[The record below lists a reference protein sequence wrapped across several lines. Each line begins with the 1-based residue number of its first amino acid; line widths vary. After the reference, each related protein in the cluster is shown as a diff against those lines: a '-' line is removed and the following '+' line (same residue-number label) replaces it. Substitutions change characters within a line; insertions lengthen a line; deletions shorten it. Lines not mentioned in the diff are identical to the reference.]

1 MKKSIKDEKPPWQTQ
16 YCMEVF
22 SFIFDKSVQE
32 RLGVLA
38 ATCAARKRLPLR
50 MSAIRRRL
58 LFFIA
63 RLYSR

>member
-50 MSAIRRRL
+50 MSAIRR
-58 LFFIA
+58 A
-63 RLYSR
+63 

>member
-1 MKKSIKDEKPPWQTQ
+1 LYTRDTLL
-16 YCMEVF
+16 VTDNF
-22 SFIFDKSVQE
+22 FQE

-63 RLYSR
+63 RLYSRWS

>member
-1 MKKSIKDEKPPWQTQ
+1 MVKLSLFAFVSSYI
-16 YCMEVF
+16 
-22 SFIFDKSVQE
+22 QE

-38 ATCAARKRLPLR
+38 ATCAARQRLPLR
-50 MSAIRRRL
+50 TSAIRQRL